1 MPAVL
6 GRLEA
11 SVPVR
16 LEADAWGRATACGRG
31 GAVDTPARPWTHR
44 RRRGHT
50 RDDATIIGKL
60 RLVNEPNGRQSG
72 THAYT
77 HGMTS
82 EHEDKLRE
90 HVHSDPEILGGT
102 TVFVGT
108 RVPAATFVEY
118 LEAGDSIDDF
128 LEDFPSVGR
137 DRAVAALEVLRAV
150 LERRAPAA

>member
-1 MPAVL
+1 MPADRGGLAV
-6 GRLEA
+6 
-11 SVPVR
+11 SVP
-16 LEADAWGRATACGRG
+16 D
-31 GAVDTPARPWTHR
+31 
-44 RRRGHT
+44 
-50 RDDATIIGKL
+50 
-60 RLVNEPNGRQSG
+60 RQSG
-72 THAYT
+72 AHAYT

-82 EHEDKLRE
+82 GHEDNLRE
-90 HVHSDPEILGGT
+90 LVHSDPEILGGT

-108 RVPAATFVEY
+108 RVPASTFVEY